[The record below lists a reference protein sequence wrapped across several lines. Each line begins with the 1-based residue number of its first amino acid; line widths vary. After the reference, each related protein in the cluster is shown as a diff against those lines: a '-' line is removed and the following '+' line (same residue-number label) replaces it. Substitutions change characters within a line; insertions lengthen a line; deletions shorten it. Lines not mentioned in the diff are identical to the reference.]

1 MSLSLRENG
10 CEYREDLWMGAVWMN
25 GVSGQRS
32 KKGSVAN
39 IVGTTSDQNEVGAMR
54 QSVISENSLSAQVPK
69 LGAVNWNGAFRFGEI
84 PTSWNVAHPQKM
96 SLLRSAK
103 FAHLSNCLAARFSPL
118 LAREIT

>member
-10 CEYREDLWMGAVWMN
+10 CEYREDLWRGAVWMN

-39 IVGTTSDQNEVGAMR
+39 IVGTPSDQNEVGAMR

-69 LGAVNWNGAFRFGEI
+69 LWCYQLE
-84 PTSWNVAHPQKM
+84 W
-96 SLLRSAK
+96 
-103 FAHLSNCLAARFSPL
+103 RFSFRGDSNKLERGAPPKKCRFYDQHNL
-118 LAREIT
+118 RISQTVWLSAFLPYWPEK